1 MRRDLSSRHSVL
13 ARYGLVA
20 RHERPETL
28 TGAQITPM
36 SPRSGLLPEV
46 NSRFMSEP
54 SGPAHTVRWTT
65 TQPVRSVKIQQ
76 HHKAAH
82 VP

>member
-1 MRRDLSSRHSVL
+1 
-13 ARYGLVA
+13 
-20 RHERPETL
+20 
-28 TGAQITPM
+28 
-36 SPRSGLLPEV
+36 LLPEV

-65 TQPVRSVKIQQ
+65 TQPVRSIKIQQ
-76 HHKAAH
+76 HHKAAN